1 MIYAF
6 SVEMVSGEY
15 QSVQT
20 GFSTAIYPGPIILEA
35 SALPDGVI
43 LVVQSNK
50 LVLIGVPKLDEVG
63 AWPISVA
70 FLDAT
75 GTAIVTLPPIV
86 GMMEVLSSEDIAA
99 EGMPAALIELGDY
112 YYALSGGPLRQEMR
126 YAF

>member
-6 SVEMVSGEY
+6 SVEMVSGGY

-20 GFSTAIYPGPIILEA
+20 GFSTAAYPGPIILET